1 MRNLKSLIFFMT
13 FALAVASAAQ
23 LKQIAIIDI
32 AGRPGFDTIAWA
44 DGKLVIAHTGADKV
58 DVFDP
63 AKRRV
68 IAQIPDMKGPRGIAV
83 DAPAGKVYIANSA
96 ANSIAVVDTKT
107 WAVENTIALGSSPN
121 ALLLAPGGRL
131 YVSNWRN
138 TSLSVVDIAKGG
150 EVAKVE
156 LGGVPEQMV
165 WDPAQQGVFVSVQ
178 GQATVAFISGSDLP
192 SATQVVGIDS
202 IRRFKLS
209 ASQPTGLALDAKQR
223 RLYVAVR
230 SAVLV
235 LNADSGAEI
244 ARIPAA
250 GGVDTLWFDEGNGTV
265 FAADSGGSVNMIA
278 TDNNRY
284 VSEHELKT
292 DVKGHTL
299 AFDPE
304 KKMVYVPGGR
314 EGRSKLVILKRMDSA
329 AVVPATNAKGTTP
342 LPGAN
347 NQSVA
352 IKR

>member
-1 MRNLKSLIFFMT
+1 MRNLKLLIFFMT
-13 FALAVASAAQ
+13 FVLVVASAAQ
-23 LKQIAIIDI
+23 LRQVAIIDI
-32 AGRPGFDTIAWA
+32 PGRPGFDTIAWA

-68 IAQIPDMKGPRGIAV
+68 IAQIGDMKGPRGIAV
-83 DAPAGKVYIANSA
+83 DPQAGKVYIANSG
-96 ANSIAVVDTKT
+96 ANAIAVIDTKT
-107 WAVENTIALGSSPN
+107 WTVTNTIALGASPN
-121 ALLLAPGGRL
+121 ALLLAPDGRL

-138 TSLSVVDIAKGG
+138 SSVSIVDAAKGG

-156 LGGVPEQMV
+156 LGGIPEQMV
-165 WDPAQQGVFVSVQ
+165 WDPDQQGVFVTVQ
-178 GQATVAFISGSDLP
+178 DQKAVVLIVGD
-192 SATQVVGIDS
+192 QVVKQ
-202 IRRFKLS
+202 FKLS
-209 ASQPTGLALDAKQR
+209 ASQPTGLALDEKQR

-235 LNADSGAEI
+235 LNADNGAEM

-250 GGVDTLWFDEGNGTV
+250 GGVDTLWFDESNRTLY
-265 FAADSGGSVNMIA
+265 AADSGGSVNMIA

-292 DVKGHTL
+292 DVKGHTM

-314 EGRSKLVILKRMDSA
+314 EGRSKLVILKRMDNGA
-329 AVVPATNAKGTTP
+329 GVPATNAKGASSQQ
-342 LPGAN
+342 GAAN
-347 NQSVA
+347 PNTQAVA
-352 IKR
+352 DKR

>member
-1 MRNLKSLIFFMT
+1 MRNLKVLIFFLT
-13 FALAVASAAQ
+13 SALLVASAAQ
-23 LKQIAIIDI
+23 LRQVAIIDI
-32 AGRPGFDTIAWA
+32 PGRPGFDTVAWA

-68 IAQIPDMKGPRGIAV
+68 IAQIADMKGPRGIAV
-83 DAPAGKVYIANSA
+83 DSQAGKVYIANSG
-96 ANSIAVVDTKT
+96 ANAIAVIDIKT
-107 WAVENTIALGSSPN
+107 WTVANTIALGASPN
-121 ALLLAPGGRL
+121 ALLLAPDGRL

-138 TSLSVVDIAKGG
+138 ASVSIVDPTKGG
-150 EVAKVE
+150 EVAKVD
-156 LGGVPEQMV
+156 LGGIPEQMV
-165 WDPAQQGVFVSVQ
+165 WDAEQQGAFVSVQ
-178 GQATVAFISGSDLP
+178 DQKMVMVIGRD
-192 SATQVVGIDS
+192 QVTK
-202 IRRFKLS
+202 RFQLS

-230 SAVLV
+230 SAILV
-235 LNADSGAEI
+235 LNADSGAEM

-250 GGVDTLWFDEGNGTV
+250 GGVDTLWFDESNRTLY
-265 FAADSGGSVNMIA
+265 AADSGGSVNMIA

-314 EGRSKLVILKRMDSA
+314 EGRSKLVILKRMDNG
-329 AVVPATNAKGTTP
+329 VGVPATNAKGASSRQ
-342 LPGAN
+342 GAN
-347 NQSVA
+347 NQSAQVA
-352 IKR
+352 DKR

>member
-1 MRNLKSLIFFMT
+1 MRKLITLIFFVFT
-13 FALAVASAAQ
+13 TLVLAFASAAQ
-23 LKQIAIIDI
+23 LKQVAIIDI
-32 AGRPGFDTIAWA
+32 PGRPGFDTIAWA

-58 DVFDP
+58 DVVDP

-68 IAQIPDMKGPRGIAV
+68 ITQIADMKGPRGIAV
-83 DAPAGKVYIANSA
+83 DAAAGKVYIANSG
-96 ANSIAVVDTKT
+96 ANAIAVIDSKT
-107 WAVENTIALGSSPN
+107 WAVTNTIALGTSPN

-138 TSLSVVDIAKGG
+138 ASLSVVDLAKGG
-150 EVAKVE
+150 EVVKIE

-165 WDPAQQGVFVSVQ
+165 WDPAQNGVFVSVQ
-178 GQATVAFISGSDLP
+178 DQATVAFISNEESQ
-192 SATQVVGIDS
+192 AAK
-202 IRRFKLS
+202 RFKLS

-235 LNADSGAEI
+235 LNADSGAEV

-250 GGVDTLWFDEGNGTV
+250 GGVDTLWFDETNGTL

-314 EGRSKLVILKRMDSA
+314 EGRSKLVILKRMNSG
-329 AVVPATNAKGTTP
+329 AVLPATNAKGVVP
-342 LPGAN
+342 PPGTNKPVTN
-347 NQSVA
+347 NQSAA